1 MDLFEKIDLTRKHT
15 GDTGPSVI
23 TESTECAEPQKT
35 NFARDV
41 MKRLAEA
48 RASAPVTVPVSLNAF
63 PISN

>member
-1 MDLFEKIDLTRKHT
+1 MNLFEKIDLTRKHT
-15 GDTGPSVI
+15 GETGPSVI
-23 TESTECAEPQKT
+23 AESTEHAEPQKT

-48 RASAPVTVPVSLNAF
+48 RASAPVTESVSLKAF